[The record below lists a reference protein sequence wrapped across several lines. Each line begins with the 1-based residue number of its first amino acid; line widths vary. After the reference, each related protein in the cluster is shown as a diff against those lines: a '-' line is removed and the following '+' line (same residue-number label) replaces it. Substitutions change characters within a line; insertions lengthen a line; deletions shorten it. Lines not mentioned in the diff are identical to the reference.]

1 MIKTVLNKLITLTYD
16 DGSKKTIKSVNKKN
30 EEIINYYNEYNFFT
44 NNKQIVNIVIS
55 SKDNEKVYNPKVKA
69 GIYSF

>member
-30 EEIINYYNEYNFFT
+30 DEIINYYNEYNFFA
-44 NNKQIVNIVIS
+44 NNKQIVKIVIS
-55 SKDNEKVYNPKVKA
+55 SKDSEKVYSPRVKE
-69 GIYSF
+69 GVYSF

>member
-30 EEIINYYNEYNFFT
+30 DEIINYYNEYNFFT
-44 NNKQIVNIVIS
+44 NNKQIVNIIIS
-55 SKDNEKVYNPKVKA
+55 SKDSEKVYNPKVKA
-69 GIYSF
+69 GVYSF